1 MEGRPDG
8 ATAWEPTLESPRFD
22 FQRPKTDRATPQL
35 LLTPKSLQLVAS
47 FSRSGG
53 THPLNLPLPQ
63 QIPIPRFFDSE
74 DEIDE
79 VESQPWLICEAR
91 NLPDLSALLGSR
103 LGGSSSNRPPTAP
116 VIREEPRTTVE
127 SSVSIPESTSIV
139 PLGEVV
145 TKKPAEA
152 VVAGTQSD
160 EPPKKKTKKPKKKKK
175 IVEDNVT
182 EDQTGP
188 DGEHIDHVGGVQ
200 DRVVAVQEDSSD
212 GARTGG
218 DQDGSPITP
227 LTRKKKEKRADNWAA
242 SNALVV
248 IEQGEKS
255 GEEIPPPSVG
265 NTHRPLLRPVMRG
278 GAKNM
283 PKVKDLIFK
292 DVYIDEART
301 KVMSDGSMNYVIEK
315 YDSALKETIAKLK
328 KDKKLARVKE
338 LALNRK
344 TGEFKAVIDKTAK
357 EHNRLLEERTAQK
370 AKFTEKLEELKGLYT
385 FGESRRDHE
394 GVLEISD
401 SSQEDQS
408 GSADERRDIEPV
420 GDDAG
425 MEPTELGI
433 AVNEE
438 AVSTE
443 KQIEPTTR
451 RSFEVE
457 PTPIEEVLPTEK
469 DGDETAIASSE
480 VPEGTSIPDGATGE

>member
-1 MEGRPDG
+1 M
-8 ATAWEPTLESPRFD
+8 WS
-22 FQRPKTDRATPQL
+22 
-35 LLTPKSLQLVAS
+35 
-47 FSRSGG
+47 
-53 THPLNLPLPQ
+53 
-63 QIPIPRFFDSE
+63 
-74 DEIDE
+74 
-79 VESQPWLICEAR
+79 AR

-127 SSVSIPESTSIV
+127 SSVSIPESTSIR
-139 PLGEVV
+139 
-145 TKKPAEA
+145 PASDSSAATGREGSSEA

-265 NTHRPLLRPVMRG
+265 
-278 GAKNM
+278 
-283 PKVKDLIFK
+283 
-292 DVYIDEART
+292 
-301 KVMSDGSMNYVIEK
+301 
-315 YDSALKETIAKLK
+315 
-328 KDKKLARVKE
+328 
-338 LALNRK
+338 
-344 TGEFKAVIDKTAK
+344 
-357 EHNRLLEERTAQK
+357 
-370 AKFTEKLEELKGLYT
+370 LYT